1 MTEDTRIIAQFA
13 EDQKMQ
19 PVTPVAPASPAEPE
33 EPEVTTAY
41 ADVAASDWYY
51 DAVTYV
57 TENGLMNGV
66 GDDSFAPTTNITR
79 GMMVTILYRLD
90 GSPAVSASSTFADV
104 AADAYY
110 SDAVAWA
117 SANGI
122 VNGTSDTTFD
132 PTANITREQLA
143 AMLYRYAQFK
153 GYDVSASEALTG
165 YTDADSVS
173 DYAVS
178 AMQWAVGAGLV
189 NGRTATTIAPQGT
202 ASRAEAAAMLMRFVE
217 NIAK

>member
-1 MTEDTRIIAQFA
+1 MG
-13 EDQKMQ
+13 
-19 PVTPVAPASPAEPE
+19 PVRSIGEREQSHPVSGESAALRLFTPINEGHNL
-33 EPEVTTAY
+33 
-41 ADVAASDWYY
+41 AA
-51 DAVTYV
+51 
-57 TENGLMNGV
+57 G
-66 GDDSFAPTTNITR
+66 
-79 GMMVTILYRLD
+79 
-90 GSPAVSASSTFADV
+90 
-104 AADAYY
+104 AYY

-117 SANGI
+117 SANSI
-122 VNGTSDTTFD
+122 VNGVTDTTFD